1 MKEFIK
7 KHPIYFTCIAIAAF
21 FIFVLFVA
29 ACCNHCYVNSNIRK
43 NIDSLS
49 VNFENTKTNIEII
62 TKNISHECTQDKDA
76 ENVSQK
82 LELLCSNIKD
92 TISEIIQLYQKTF
105 DANTVTF
112 LVTFL
117 SALFFSAFLTYIIQ
131 TSQQH
136 RTLESKNDELGYK
149 IKEAEDKIAKVDTQ
163 IKEVDTQIKEVDTQ
177 IKEVDT
183 QIKEVDAKTKEV
195 DDKIVKTD
203 AQIQEVNAKTKEV
216 DDKIVKTDAQIKEV
230 DAKTKEVDDK
240 IAEVEKDWNTKL
252 QYQEYLLKVATERNS
267 LTQVLSM
274 VSVLGFQLASSGYII
289 KEEYITLAYMIFR
302 KTQFVLKEGFKD
314 IKDIRPEDKTEF
326 MQIITDC
333 ITYLSIE
340 TLENKNPQKGL
351 PMFTLLYKDLKG
363 IRKKIENIQSHT

>member
-1 MKEFIK
+1 MKKFFK

-21 FIFVLFVA
+21 FIFVLFVV

-163 IKEVDTQIKEVDTQ
+163 IKEVD
-177 IKEVDT
+177 
-183 QIKEVDAKTKEV
+183 AKTKEV
-195 DDKIVKTD
+195 DDKIT
-203 AQIQEVNAKTKEV
+203 E
-216 DDKIVKTDAQIKEV
+216 
-230 DAKTKEVDDK
+230 
-240 IAEVEKDWNTKL
+240 AEKNWNTKL

-267 LTQVLSM
+267 LTQVLNL
-274 VSVLGFQLASSGYII
+274 VSVLGSLLASSGYII
-289 KEEYITLAYMIFR
+289 KEGYPILAYMIFR
-302 KTQFVLKEGFKD
+302 KTQLVLKEGFKD
-314 IKDIRPEDKTEF
+314 IKDICPEDKTEF

-333 ITYLSIE
+333 ITYLNIE
-340 TLENKNPQKGL
+340 TLEDNNPKEGL
-351 PMFTLLYKDLKG
+351 RMFTLLYKDLKG

>member
-163 IKEVDTQIKEVDTQ
+163 IKEVN
-177 IKEVDT
+177 
-183 QIKEVDAKTKEV
+183 AKTKEV

-203 AQIQEVNAKTKEV
+203 AQIKEVNAKTKEV
-216 DDKIVKTDAQIKEV
+216 DDKIAKTDAQIKEV

-267 LTQVLSM
+267 LTQVLNL
-274 VSVLGFQLASSGYII
+274 VSVLGFQLASSDYII
-289 KEEYITLAYMIFR
+289 KREYATLAYMIFR
-302 KTQFVLKEGFKD
+302 KTQLVLKEGFKD

>member
-1 MKEFIK
+1 MKKFFK

-21 FIFVLFVA
+21 FIFVLFVV

-117 SALFFSAFLTYIIQ
+117 SAVFFSAFLKYIIQ

-163 IKEVDTQIKEVDTQ
+163 IKEVDAKTKEVDDKIAKT
-177 IKEVDT
+177 DT

-195 DDKIVKTD
+195 DDKIT
-203 AQIQEVNAKTKEV
+203 E
-216 DDKIVKTDAQIKEV
+216 
-230 DAKTKEVDDK
+230 
-240 IAEVEKDWNTKL
+240 AEKNWNTKL

-267 LTQVLSM
+267 LTQVLNL
-274 VSVLGFQLASSGYII
+274 VSVLGSLLASSGYII
-289 KEEYITLAYMIFR
+289 KEGYPILAYMIFR
-302 KTQFVLKEGFKD
+302 KTQLVLKEGFKD
-314 IKDIRPEDKTEF
+314 IKDICPEDKTEF

-333 ITYLSIE
+333 ITYLNIE
-340 TLENKNPQKGL
+340 TLEDNNPKEGL
-351 PMFTLLYKDLKG
+351 RMFTLLYKDLKG

>member
-21 FIFVLFVA
+21 FIFALFFV
-29 ACCNHCYVNSNIRK
+29 ACCNHYYVNSNIQK

-49 VNFENTKTNIEII
+49 VNIKNTKTNIEII

-131 TSQQH
+131 TSQQY
-136 RTLESKNDELGYK
+136 RTLESTNEKLHNK
-149 IKEAEDKIAKVDTQ
+149 IVKINTQ
-163 IKEVDTQIKEVDTQ
+163 IKEVD
-177 IKEVDT
+177 
-183 QIKEVDAKTKEV
+183 
-195 DDKIVKTD
+195 DKI
-203 AQIQEVNAKTKEV
+203 A
-216 DDKIVKTDAQIKEV
+216 KTDAQIKEV
-230 DAKTKEVDDK
+230 DAKTKEVNDK
-240 IAEVEKDWNTKL
+240 IAEAEKDWNTKL
-252 QYQEYLLKVATERNS
+252 QHQEYLLKVATERNS
-267 LTQVLSM
+267 LTQVLNL
-274 VSVLGFQLASSGYII
+274 VSVLGSQLASNGYII
-289 KEEYITLAYMIFR
+289 KREYTTLAYMIFR
-302 KTQFVLKEGFKD
+302 KTQLLLKEGFED

-333 ITYLSIE
+333 ITYLNIE
-340 TLENKNPQKGL
+340 TLEDKNPQKGL
-351 PMFTLLYKDLKG
+351 PMFTLLYQDLKG